1 MSDQPIRP
9 VPLPT
14 VRRLPA
20 YLRLLYTLQT
30 RGRDVVSCTHIAD
43 ELGLVSIQVRKDLAA
58 IGVVGRPKIGYQL
71 PVLINAIRDFLG
83 QNNVSE
89 AFLAGAGSL
98 GAALLGYEGFKEYGL
113 NIVAGFDVD
122 SAKIGIPIH
131 GKEILPLEKLPDL
144 AQRMHV
150 LIGIL
155 TVPAAVAQDV
165 ANLMVLS
172 GMRAIWNYTPVE
184 LEVPDIVIVE
194 DVKLAASLAV
204 LSSRLAAS
212 LRRSP
217 AQADTDDVAPEAED
231 LEGLAAADDLS
242 ELQTTKLL
250 ITPAR
255 NILT

>member
-1 MSDQPIRP
+1 MAEQVIRP

-20 YLRLLYTLQT
+20 YLRLLYLLQA
-30 RGRDVVSCTHIAD
+30 RGRDVVSCTHIAE
-43 ELGLVSIQVRKDLAA
+43 ELGLVSVQVRKDLAA

-71 PVLINAIRDFLG
+71 PVLITAIRDFLG

-89 AFLAGAGSL
+89 AFLAGAGCL

-113 NIVAGFDVD
+113 NIVAGFDVNP
-122 SAKIGIPIH
+122 AKIGKPIH
-131 GKEILPLEKLPDL
+131 GKEILALEKLPDL
-144 AQRMHV
+144 ARRMHV

-155 TVPAAVAQDV
+155 AVPAAAAQDV

-217 AQADTDDVAPEAED
+217 AHADSDDSPLREER
-231 LEGLAAADDLS
+231 EGIPTAAAEPDESQAAKHAVL
-242 ELQTTKLL
+242 
-250 ITPAR
+250 
-255 NILT
+255 